1 MFIEE
6 RKKVG
11 GQRDNMFGADK
22 YIAEKVEA
30 TYKEVLIELQEIVEM
45 KQLIEAEE
53 KMTEEVRRRILEIK
67 NESLKQEQGI
77 FKL

>member
-30 TYKEVLIELQEIVEM
+30 TYKEVLIEL
-45 KQLIEAEE
+45 
-53 KMTEEVRRRILEIK
+53 
-67 NESLKQEQGI
+67 
-77 FKL
+77 